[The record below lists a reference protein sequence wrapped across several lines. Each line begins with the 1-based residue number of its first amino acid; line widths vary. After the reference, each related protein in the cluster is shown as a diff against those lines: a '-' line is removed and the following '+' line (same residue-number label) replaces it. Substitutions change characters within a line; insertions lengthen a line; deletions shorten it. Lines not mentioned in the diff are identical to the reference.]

1 MPCIEKNVW
10 GPHPALLYIRYGGQ
24 YSDLD
29 TVTVSPTGHL
39 ENVVGVSGDWVSNA
53 NMIFSPQHPLILQL
67 MEAADKRFTG
77 KGWNS
82 IGDKIRTFDL
92 RLVNIVFKVDENI
105 QI

>member
-1 MPCIEKNVW
+1 MFCVLNR
-10 GPHPALLYIRYGGQ
+10 LYIRYGGQ

-29 TVTVSPTGHL
+29 TVTVAPSGHL
-39 ENVVGVSGDWVSNA
+39 DNVVGVSGDWVSNA

-92 RLVNIVFKVDENI
+92 KLVNIVFQV
-105 QI
+105 QF